1 MFKDYSIVI
10 TGSASGIGFETARQ
24 FIEQGATVVGADVDE
39 KALEV
44 TAGKLGDRF
53 IPQRCDVSVE
63 SDIASLREAA
73 EARFGQVDVLVNNA
87 GRGKFV
93 VPEEMKEKDFY
104 YHYEVLVKG
113 PMLLIKHFIPLLRKS
128 SNPSILNVS
137 STAARHEYS
146 NHFVYSTAKAAVEK
160 LTYHLVRDLPGI
172 RANTILPGW
181 VDTPIYDKAGL
192 SREEIEAVFGS
203 VVSKIPCGR
212 IGKPEDIAN
221 CILFLS
227 SAKASYVNGAC
238 VIIDGGYLRGPDW
251 GI

>member
-1 MFKDYSIVI
+1 MFKDCKIVI
-10 TGSASGIGFETARQ
+10 TGAASGIGFETARQ
-24 FIEQGATVVGADVDE
+24 FLEQGATVVGADVDE
-39 KALEV
+39 KSLQLAV
-44 TAGKLGDRF
+44 GKLGDRF

-63 SDIASLREAA
+63 SEVAALRETV
-73 EARFGQVDVLVNNA
+73 ETRFESIDVLVNNA
-87 GRGKFV
+87 GRGRFV
-93 VPEEMKEKDFY
+93 VPEEMEEEDFY

-113 PMLLIKHFIPLLRKS
+113 PMLLIKHFVPLLRKS

-146 NHFVYSTAKAAVEK
+146 NHFVYSTAKAAIEK

-192 SREEIEAVFGS
+192 CREEIEAVFGS

>member
-1 MFKDYSIVI
+1 MFKDYTVLI

-39 KALEV
+39 KALQE
-44 TAGKLGDRF
+44 AAARLEDRF

-63 SDIASLREAA
+63 GEIASLREGV
-73 EARFGQVDVLVNNA
+73 ETRFGRLDVLVNNA
-87 GRGKFV
+87 GRGRFV
-93 VPEEMKEKDFY
+93 VPAEMEEEDFR

-113 PMLLIKHFIPLLRKS
+113 PMLLVKHFIPLLRKS

-146 NHFVYSTAKAAVEK
+146 NHFLYSTAKAAVEK
-160 LTYHLVRDLPGI
+160 FTYHLVRDLPGI
-172 RANTILPGW
+172 RSNTILPGW

-212 IGKPEDIAN
+212 IGRPEDIAH

-227 SAKASYVNGAC
+227 SEKASYINGAC
-238 VIIDGGYLRGPDW
+238 VIIDGGYLHCPDW

>member
-1 MFKDYSIVI
+1 VFKYYYIVI

-24 FIEQGATVVGADVDE
+24 FIEEGATVLGADVDE
-39 KALEV
+39 KALV
-44 TAGKLGDRF
+44 VAAGKLGDRF

-73 EARFGQVDVLVNNA
+73 ETRFGQVDVLVNNA

-93 VPEEMKEKDFY
+93 VPEEMKEEDFY

-113 PMLLIKHFIPLLRKS
+113 PMLLVKHFIPLLRKS

-192 SREEIEAVFGS
+192 PREEIEAVFGS

>member
-1 MFKDYSIVI
+1 MFKDYSIII

-24 FIEQGATVVGADVDE
+24 FIEQGATVLGADVDE
-39 KALEV
+39 KALAV
-44 TAGKLGDRF
+44 AAGKLGDRF

-63 SDIASLREAA
+63 SEVASLREVA
-73 EARFGQVDVLVNNA
+73 ETRFGQVDVLVNNA

-93 VPEEMKEKDFY
+93 VPEEMKEEDFY